1 MNVAAAATQ
10 SVAVA
15 STLPP
20 ERDNSQS
27 VADRS
32 KEREEA
38 ANARS
43 EAGEDRGVKVDI
55 DV

>member
-10 SVAVA
+10 SIAQA
-15 STLPP
+15 SNLPP
-20 ERDNSQS
+20 ERDSGQS

-38 ANARS
+38 ANARG